1 MATKKVKSFYDA
13 ILFYLVVHPMVHK
26 YPKDLVLELLAL
38 WRLGGPGA
46 ESGGESFKKLP
57 EFDVLEELISTCYQ
71 VSQMQEE
78 ARGLRFRI
86 MLCEPEDI
94 VGDGRGESKGL
105 FILTFSEPRPY
116 NEYELLKLGPAT
128 DYNNSLIG
136 IRYNQVEGLQI
147 WGLIHS
153 GSKWMHVIH
162 GGSKQATPLPSAL
175 GINIVGSGRL
185 IVCRG
190 LDILAQLT
198 GGNIISPSTNV
209 FQSQW
214 VAERFGRVRDELA
227 MLHERNRENIK
238 NEWAQIDSDFVPT
251 LYLQFFKHLI
261 STMRRSG
268 HGGTIISFPAGM
280 EDFIAH
286 DNPYI
291 DLKYRFAEDGARNQ
305 LRKIVLRIMEILA
318 RNCGR
323 LYGSDYK
330 AGWKDYVSLQTEE
343 LAGLDERVFKF
354 ARFIARLTGVDGA
367 VVTTEG
373 LELIGFGGI
382 IQGTMEMG
390 GSVAL
395 ALDPEATRRQV
406 ELVESVG
413 TRHRS
418 LYYLC
423 HKLQNVLGIL
433 VSQDAK
439 ARIVTRSREMVTCWD
454 VIPIDFT

>member
-1 MATKKVKSFYDA
+1 
-13 ILFYLVVHPMVHK
+13 MVHK
-26 YPKDLVLELLAL
+26 YPKDLVFELLTL
-38 WRLGGPGA
+38 WRFEQPDNVAQAAGY
-46 ESGGESFKKLP
+46 KKLP
-57 EFDVLEELISTCYQ
+57 DFAALEELISTCYQ

-86 MLCEPEDI
+86 MVCEPEDI
-94 VGDGRGESKGL
+94 DGDGHGESKGL
-105 FILTFSEPRPY
+105 FTLVFSDPRPY
-116 NEYELLKLGPAT
+116 NEYELLKLGPST

-136 IRYNQVEGLQI
+136 VRYRLADGLQI

-162 GGSKQATPLPSAL
+162 GGSKQATPLPAAL
-175 GINIVGSGRL
+175 GINVVGSGRL

-190 LDILAQLT
+190 QAILAQLS
-198 GGNIISPSTNV
+198 GGNITAPATNV

-214 VAERFGRVRDELA
+214 VAKRFGQVRDELA
-227 MLHERNRENIK
+227 ILHESDHSSSLAG
-238 NEWAQIDSDFVPT
+238 WAKIDPSFVPT
-251 LYLQFFKHLI
+251 LYLQFFKHVI

-280 EDFIAH
+280 EELVDD
-286 DNPYI
+286 DNPYV
-291 DLKYRFAEDGARNQ
+291 DLKYRFVEDGARNQ
-305 LRKIVLRIMEILA
+305 LRKIVLQIMVVLA
-318 RNCGR
+318 QNCGR
-323 LYGSDYK
+323 LFGPDYQ
-330 AGWKDYVSLQTEE
+330 AGWKDYVALQSEE
-343 LAGLDERVFKF
+343 LAQLDERIFKF
-354 ARFIARLTGVDGA
+354 ARFVARLTGVDGA

-395 ALDPEATRRQV
+395 ALDPEASIRQV

-423 HKLQNVLGIL
+423 HKLRNVLGIV

-439 ARIVTRSREMVTCWD
+439 ARVVTWSRDMVTCWD

>member
-1 MATKKVKSFYDA
+1 MLFFSFLYPFLFN
-13 ILFYLVVHPMVHK
+13 ILPSMVHK
-26 YPKDLVLELLAL
+26 YPKDLVFELLSL
-38 WRLGGPGA
+38 WRFGSPALEDSEVGY
-46 ESGGESFKKLP
+46 KKLP
-57 EFDVLEELISTCYQ
+57 DFDALDELVSTCYQ

-86 MLCEPEDI
+86 MLCEPED
-94 VGDGRGESKGL
+94 VDRDGQGEPKGL
-105 FILTFSEPRPY
+105 FTLVFSESRPY
-116 NEYELLKLGPAT
+116 NVYELLKLSPST

-136 IRYNQVEGLQI
+136 IRYRPSEGLQI

-153 GSKWMHVIH
+153 GSKWMHAIH

-175 GINIVGSGRL
+175 GINVVGAGRL

-190 LDILAQLT
+190 QEILAQLS
-198 GGNIISPSTNV
+198 GGAIISPAMNV

-227 MLHERNRENIK
+227 LLHEQNPNTIK
-238 NEWAQIDSDFVPT
+238 SQWAGIDSSFVPT
-251 LYLQFFKHLI
+251 LYLQFFKHVI
-261 STMRRSG
+261 STVRRSG
-268 HGGTIISFPAGM
+268 HGGTIISVPAGM
-280 EDFIAH
+280 EELVAN

-291 DLKYRFAEDGARNQ
+291 DLKYRFAEDWARNQ
-305 LRKIVLRIMEILA
+305 LKKIVLKIMEVMA
-318 RNCGR
+318 KK
-323 LYGSDYK
+323 YGKLHGPDYT

-343 LAGLDERVFKF
+343 LAQLDERIFKF

-367 VVTTEG
+367 VVITEG
-373 LELIGFGGI
+373 LELIGFGAI
-382 IQGTMEMG
+382 IQGTMAMG

-395 ALDPEATRRQV
+395 ALDPEAVRRQV

-423 HKLQNVLGIL
+423 DKLQDVLGIV

-439 ARIVTRSREMVTCWD
+439 ARVITWSRDIVTCWD

>member
-1 MATKKVKSFYDA
+1 MA
-13 ILFYLVVHPMVHK
+13 HK
-26 YPKDLVLELLAL
+26 YPKDLVFELLAL
-38 WRLGGPGA
+38 WRLGNSSLD
-46 ESGGESFKKLP
+46 SGGAGYKRLP
-57 EFDVLEELISTCYQ
+57 DFAVLEDLVSTCYQ

-78 ARGLRFRI
+78 TRNLRFRI
-86 MLCEPEDI
+86 MLCEPEDFD
-94 VGDGRGESKGL
+94 GDSHGEPKGL
-105 FILTFSEPRPY
+105 FTLRFSKPRPY
-116 NEYELLKLGPAT
+116 NEYELLKLGPST

-136 IRYNQVEGLQI
+136 IRYRISEGLQI

-162 GGSKQATPLPSAL
+162 GGSKEATPLPLAL
-175 GINIVGSGRL
+175 GINVVGPGRL

-190 LDILAQLT
+190 QEILAQLS
-198 GGNIISPSTNV
+198 GGNITAPATHV

-214 VAERFGRVRDELA
+214 VAKRFGQVRDELA
-227 MLHERNRENIK
+227 LLHQRNQQTVQD
-238 NEWAQIDSDFVPT
+238 EWAQIDPSFVPS
-251 LYLQFFKHLI
+251 LYLQVFKHVI

-280 EDFIAH
+280 ETLVAH

-291 DLKYRFAEDGARNQ
+291 DIKYRFAEDGARNQ
-305 LRKIVLRIMEILA
+305 LRKIVLQSMAVLA
-318 RNCGR
+318 KNCGR
-323 LYGSDYK
+323 LYGPGYH
-330 AGWKDYVSLQTEE
+330 AGWTDYVSLQTEE
-343 LAGLDERVFKF
+343 LAQLDERIFKF

-406 ELVESVG
+406 ELIESVG

-423 HKLQNVLGIL
+423 HSQRDVLGII

-439 ARIVTRSREMVTCWD
+439 ARVVTWSRDMVTCWD

>member
-1 MATKKVKSFYDA
+1 
-13 ILFYLVVHPMVHK
+13 MVHK
-26 YPKDLVLELLAL
+26 YPKDLVFELLTL
-38 WRLGGPGA
+38 WRFGQPVDAAQGA
-46 ESGGESFKKLP
+46 GYKKLP
-57 EFDVLEELISTCYQ
+57 DFAVLEELISTCYQ

-94 VGDGRGESKGL
+94 DGDGHGESKGL
-105 FILTFSEPRPY
+105 FTLIFSKPRPY
-116 NEYELLKLGPAT
+116 NEYELLKLGPST

-136 IRYNQVEGLQI
+136 IRYGLADGLQI

-162 GGSKQATPLPSAL
+162 GGSKQATPLPPAL
-175 GINIVGSGRL
+175 GINVVGSGRL
-185 IVCRG
+185 VVCRG
-190 LDILAQLT
+190 QTILAQLS
-198 GGNIISPSTNV
+198 GGNITAPASNV

-214 VAERFGRVRDELA
+214 VAKRFGQVRDELA
-227 MLHERNRENIK
+227 MLHARNHHSARDG
-238 NEWAQIDSDFVPT
+238 WAKIDPAFVPS
-251 LYLQFFKHLI
+251 LYLQFFKHVI

-280 EDFIAH
+280 DAMVAH

-291 DLKYRFAEDGARNQ
+291 DLKYRFADDGARNQ
-305 LRKIVLRIMEILA
+305 LRKIVLQIMVVLA
-318 RNCGR
+318 QNCGR
-323 LYGSDYK
+323 LFGPEYQ
-330 AGWKDYVSLQTEE
+330 AGWKDYVALQTEE
-343 LAGLDERVFKF
+343 LAQLDERIFKF
-354 ARFIARLTGVDGA
+354 ARFMARLTGVDGA

-395 ALDPEATRRQV
+395 ALDPEAARRQV

-423 HKLQNVLGIL
+423 HKLRDVLGII

-439 ARIVTRSREMVTCWD
+439 ARVVTWSRDMVTCWD

>member
-1 MATKKVKSFYDA
+1 M
-13 ILFYLVVHPMVHK
+13 IHK
-26 YPKDLVLELLAL
+26 YPKDLVFELLTL
-38 WRLGGPGA
+38 WRLSNPAGA
-46 ESGGESFKKLP
+46 DEVAGYKKLP
-57 EFDVLEELISTCYQ
+57 DFDVLEELISTCYQ

-94 VGDGRGESKGL
+94 DRDGLGEPKGL
-105 FILTFSEPRPY
+105 FTLVFSEPRPY
-116 NEYELLKLGPAT
+116 NEYELLKLGPST

-136 IRYNQVEGLQI
+136 VRYGRSEGLQI

-175 GINIVGSGRL
+175 GINVVGSGRL

-190 LDILAQLT
+190 LVILAQLS

-209 FQSQW
+209 FKSQW
-214 VAERFGRVRDELA
+214 VAARFGLVRDELA
-227 MLHERNRENIK
+227 QLHDQNVNNRKE
-238 NEWAQIDSDFVPT
+238 EWAQIAPSFVPD
-251 LYLQFFKHLI
+251 LYLQFFKHVI

-280 EDFIAH
+280 EDLVSH

-291 DLKYRFAEDGARNQ
+291 DLKYRFTEDGARSQ
-305 LRKIVLRIMEILA
+305 LRKIVLQIMEVLA

-323 LYGSDYK
+323 LYGPEYA
-330 AGWKDYVSLQTEE
+330 AGWKDYVSLKTDE
-343 LAGLDERVFKF
+343 LAQLDERIFKF

-373 LELIGFGGI
+373 LELIGFGAF

-390 GSVAL
+390 GTVAL
-395 ALDPEATRRQV
+395 ALDPEAARRQV

-423 HKLQNVLGIL
+423 RKLQDVLGII
-433 VSQDAK
+433 VSQDGK
-439 ARIVTRSREMVTCWD
+439 ARVVTWSREMVTCWD

>member
-1 MATKKVKSFYDA
+1 MT
-13 ILFYLVVHPMVHK
+13 HK
-26 YPKDLVLELLAL
+26 YPKDLVFELLSL
-38 WRLGGPGA
+38 WRIGSRGT
-46 ESGGESFKKLP
+46 ESYNKLP
-57 EFDVLEELISTCYQ
+57 DLDVLEELVSTCYQ

-94 VGDGRGESKGL
+94 DLGGQGESKGL
-105 FILTFSEPRPY
+105 FTLVFSEPRSY
-116 NEYELLKLGPAT
+116 NEYELLKLGPST

-136 IRYNQVEGLQI
+136 IRYSLSEGLQI

-153 GSKWMHVIH
+153 GSKWMHLIH

-175 GINIVGSGRL
+175 GINVVGSGRL

-214 VAERFGRVRDELA
+214 VAERFGRVRTKLA
-227 MLHERNRENIK
+227 LLHEQNQSTGRH
-238 NEWAQIDSDFVPT
+238 EWAQIDPTFVPI
-251 LYLQFFKHLI
+251 LYLQFFKHVI

-268 HGGTIISFPAGM
+268 HGGAIISFPAGM
-280 EDFIAH
+280 EKLVVRN
-286 DNPYI
+286 NPYI
-291 DLKYRFAEDGARNQ
+291 DLKYRFADDGARNQ
-305 LRKIVLRIMEILA
+305 LRRIVLQIMEVLA

-323 LYGSDYK
+323 LYGSDYQ

-343 LAGLDERVFKF
+343 LAQLDERMFKF

-382 IQGTMEMG
+382 IQGTMEVG

-395 ALDPEATRRQV
+395 ALDPEALRRRV

-423 HKLQNVLGIL
+423 HKLQDVLGII

-439 ARIVTRSREMVTCWD
+439 ARVVTWSREMVTCWD
-454 VIPIDFT
+454 VIPIDFA

>member
-1 MATKKVKSFYDA
+1 
-13 ILFYLVVHPMVHK
+13 MVHK

-38 WRLGGPGA
+38 WRIGSPGSD
-46 ESGGESFKKLP
+46 SGEEGFTKLP
-57 EFDVLEELISTCYQ
+57 DYDVLEQLVSTCYQ

-86 MLCEPEDI
+86 LLCEPEDI

-105 FILTFSEPRPY
+105 FTLVFSNPRPY
-116 NEYELLKLGPAT
+116 NEYELLKLAPST

-136 IRYNQVEGLQI
+136 IRYGQADGLQI

-162 GGSKQATPLPSAL
+162 GGSKQATPMPSAL

-190 LDILAQLT
+190 LTILAQLS
-198 GGNIISPSTNV
+198 GGNIIFPSTNV

-214 VAERFGRVRDELA
+214 VAERFRRVSDQLA
-227 MLHERNRENIK
+227 MLHESDRSNLN
-238 NEWAQIDSDFVPT
+238 NEWAQIDASFVPT
-251 LYLQFFKHLI
+251 LYLQFFKHVI

-280 EDFIAH
+280 EDLVARA
-286 DNPYI
+286 NPYI
-291 DLKYRFAEDGARNQ
+291 DLKYRFVEDGARNQ
-305 LRKIVLRIMEILA
+305 LRKIVLRIMEVLA

-323 LYGSDYK
+323 LYGLDYK

-343 LAGLDERVFKF
+343 LAQLDERIFKF

-373 LELIGFGGI
+373 LELIGFGAI
-382 IQGTMEMG
+382 IQGTMEVG

-395 ALDPEATRRQV
+395 ALDPEAVRRQV

-423 HKLQNVLGIL
+423 HKLQDVLGII

-439 ARIVTRSREMVTCWD
+439 ARVVTRSREMVTCWD
-454 VIPIDFT
+454 VIPIDFA

>member
-1 MATKKVKSFYDA
+1 MA
-13 ILFYLVVHPMVHK
+13 HK
-26 YPKDLVLELLAL
+26 YPKDLVFELLTL
-38 WRLGGPGA
+38 WRLGSPVEG
-46 ESGGESFKKLP
+46 SNTLSYKKLP
-57 EFDVLEELISTCYQ
+57 AFDALEELVSICYQ

-94 VGDGRGESKGL
+94 DGDGENEFQGL
-105 FILTFSEPRPY
+105 FTLAFSEPRPY
-116 NEYELLKLGPAT
+116 NEYELLKLGPST

-136 IRYNQVEGLQI
+136 IRYTPSEGLQI

-162 GGSKQATPLPSAL
+162 GGSKQATPLPPAL
-175 GINIVGSGRL
+175 GVNIVGSGRL

-190 LDILAQLT
+190 QEILAQLT
-198 GGNIISPSTNV
+198 GGNIISPATNV

-227 MLHERNRENIK
+227 LLHEQDRNMRKE
-238 NEWAQIDSDFVPT
+238 EWALVDPSFVPA
-251 LYLQFFKHLI
+251 LYLQFFKHVI
-261 STMRRSG
+261 STIRRSG
-268 HGGTIISFPAGM
+268 HGGTVISFPVGM
-280 EDFIAH
+280 EDLVGSG
-286 DNPYI
+286 NPYI

-305 LRKIVLRIMEILA
+305 LRKVVLQIMAVLA
-318 RNCGR
+318 KHCGR
-323 LYGSDYK
+323 IYGPNYR
-330 AGWKDYVSLQTEE
+330 AGWKDYVSVQTEE
-343 LAGLDERVFKF
+343 LVQLDERIFKF
-354 ARFIARLTGVDGA
+354 ARFIARLTEVDGA
-367 VVTTEG
+367 VVTSEG

-382 IQGTMEMG
+382 IQGTMEMS

-395 ALDPEATRRQV
+395 ALDPEAARRQV

-423 HKLQNVLGIL
+423 HRLQDALGII
-433 VSQDAK
+433 VSQDSK
-439 ARIVTRSREMVTCWD
+439 ARVVTWSREMVTCWD

>member
-1 MATKKVKSFYDA
+1 
-13 ILFYLVVHPMVHK
+13 MVHK
-26 YPKDLVLELLAL
+26 YPKDLVFELLAL
-38 WRLGGPGA
+38 WRFGSPAA
-46 ESGGESFKKLP
+46 ESGEVGYKRLP
-57 EFDVLEELISTCYQ
+57 NFDALEELVSTCYQ

-78 ARGLRFRI
+78 ARGLRFRV

-94 VGDGRGESKGL
+94 DGDGHGESKGL
-105 FILTFSEPRPY
+105 FTLVFSEPRPY
-116 NEYELLKLGPAT
+116 NEYELLKLGPST

-136 IRYNQVEGLQI
+136 LRYRPSEGLQI

-175 GINIVGSGRL
+175 GINIVGAGRL

-190 LDILAQLT
+190 QEILAQLS
-198 GGNIISPSTNV
+198 GGNIISPATNV
-209 FQSQW
+209 FRSQW
-214 VAERFGRVRDELA
+214 VAERFGRVRDELGL
-227 MLHERNRENIK
+227 LHEQNPNNIQG
-238 NEWAQIDSDFVPT
+238 EWARIDPSFVPA
-251 LYLQFFKHLI
+251 LYLQFFKHVI

-268 HGGTIISFPAGM
+268 HGGTIISFSAGM
-280 EDFIAH
+280 EECVAC

-305 LRKIVLRIMEILA
+305 LRKIVLRIMEVLA
-318 RNCGR
+318 KNYGN
-323 LYGSDYK
+323 LYGSDYN
-330 AGWKDYVSLQTEE
+330 AGWKDYVSLQSEE
-343 LAGLDERVFKF
+343 LAQLDERIFKF

-373 LELIGFGGI
+373 LELIGFGAI
-382 IQGTMEMG
+382 IQGTMAMG

-395 ALDPEATRRQV
+395 ALDPEAVRRQV

-423 HKLQNVLGIL
+423 DKLHDVLGII

-439 ARIVTRSREMVTCWD
+439 ARVITWSRDMVTCWD